1 MSGGGATFHFPGAG
15 PSASVSSVSRAAV
28 PDSED
33 RKQPLYLAG
42 HHGQRQGE
50 RERGR
55 GAIAPPAHV
64 QPIALTTTR
73 AGNIGHVTRP
83 IQWKKLQTHNPVP
96 GSITSGYPVH
106 SLALAS
112 PSLPPRLAYTQAAQL
127 QVAQQLAAQQA
138 AVQAAAGGP
147 PTTRSESA
155 LIRGLSSY
163 GTFSGTTPAP
173 STAEKSEE
181 TGGRRN
187 C

>member
-1 MSGGGATFHFPGAG
+1 MTAMSGGGATFHFPGAG

-73 AGNIGHVTRP
+73 AGRHRTRYTSWFARVGKVIFKNTIPPQNICFDV
-83 IQWKKLQTHNPVP
+83 
-96 GSITSGYPVH
+96 
-106 SLALAS
+106 
-112 PSLPPRLAYTQAAQL
+112 
-127 QVAQQLAAQQA
+127 
-138 AVQAAAGGP
+138 
-147 PTTRSESA
+147 
-155 LIRGLSSY
+155 
-163 GTFSGTTPAP
+163 
-173 STAEKSEE
+173 
-181 TGGRRN
+181 
-187 C
+187 

>member
-1 MSGGGATFHFPGAG
+1 MTAMSGGGATFHFPGAG

-73 AGNIGHVTRP
+73 AGNIGH
-83 IQWKKLQTHNPVP
+83 
-96 GSITSGYPVH
+96 ITS
-106 SLALAS
+106 
-112 PSLPPRLAYTQAAQL
+112 QMQ
-127 QVAQQLAAQQA
+127 
-138 AVQAAAGGP
+138 
-147 PTTRSESA
+147 
-155 LIRGLSSY
+155 
-163 GTFSGTTPAP
+163 
-173 STAEKSEE
+173 
-181 TGGRRN
+181 
-187 C
+187 

>member
-1 MSGGGATFHFPGAG
+1 M
-15 PSASVSSVSRAAV
+15 
-28 PDSED
+28 
-33 RKQPLYLAG
+33 
-42 HHGQRQGE
+42 
-50 RERGR
+50 
-55 GAIAPPAHV
+55 
-64 QPIALTTTR
+64 
-73 AGNIGHVTRP
+73 
-83 IQWKKLQTHNPVP
+83 
-96 GSITSGYPVH
+96 H

-181 TGGRRN
+181 NGGRRN
-187 C
+187 FARSVNTFMSYLIKSRTCVCYVSNKKLTKYLNAGRVRVRVRLLKVTSLLKVTLS

>member
-1 MSGGGATFHFPGAG
+1 MTAMSGGGATFHFPGAG

-73 AGNIGHVTRP
+73 AGNIGHVT
-83 IQWKKLQTHNPVP
+83 KLDENTGKHLTYNPAP

-147 PTTRSESA
+147 PTTRSES
-155 LIRGLSSY
+155 
-163 GTFSGTTPAP
+163 
-173 STAEKSEE
+173 K
-181 TGGRRN
+181 
-187 C
+187 